1 MWQKGSGQ
9 VGFIVKAAI
18 RFKDSDLILS
28 MIDFIIFPRTWI
40 IRVFWGISAL
50 CNQFIGIMW
59 RSHLI
64 NCLCQLINLL
74 HLTFRVFMKLV
85 THRNKGPLQNFCRS
99 NEHCFRLTGYWRE
112 LLLPLNS
119 QYVPWLVWF
128 LQTNVLLILG
138 CCKDVLSIH
147 CKSGEQDFLEF
158 RRNSFTM
165 LTQ

>member
-74 HLTFRVFMKLV
+74 HLTFGVFMQLV
-85 THRNKGPLQNFCRS
+85 THRSKGRLQNFCQRT
-99 NEHCFRLTGYWRE
+99 EHCFIAFDDISNCERIRGGTGWLAIGGNSSFPEFSVCAMIGLVCADKFITYLE
-112 LLLPLNS
+112 LL
-119 QYVPWLVWF
+119 
-128 LQTNVLLILG
+128 
-138 CCKDVLSIH
+138 
-147 CKSGEQDFLEF
+147 
-158 RRNSFTM
+158 
-165 LTQ
+165 